1 MIKKIFILAIISS
14 WALASLSFAAT
25 IPAGT
30 TLVVRTLNSVSSQ
43 DKRGKT
49 FRAKLDQDVAV
60 KRNVLLKA
68 GTKVSGRVESTS
80 PFTLNLVNLSADG
93 KTIRIQT
100 MQGVQPQMNPRTAQG
115 ARHGLSG
122 GNFTV
127 NAGTTMEFQ
136 LAQPV
141 NL

>member
-1 MIKKIFILAIISS
+1 MIKKILILAIIST
-14 WALASLSFAAT
+14 WALASLSFAT
-25 IPAGT
+25 TVPAGT
-30 TLVVRTLNSVSSQ
+30 ILAVRTLDRVSSQ

-49 FRAKLDQDVAV
+49 FRAELDQDVAV

-93 KTIRIQT
+93 KTIKIQT
-100 MQGVQPQMNPRTAQG
+100 TQGFQPQNNPRTAG
-115 ARHGLSG
+115 GMRHGLSG

-127 NAGTTMEFQ
+127 NAGAKMEFQ
-136 LAQPV
+136 LAQPI